1 MTSTAIFALGLLLIV
16 AVIGWWLRRAG
27 RLHRSDPSDD
37 IDRDLLDEAEEEVRD
52 LGTFITP
59 EEADDELPDW
69 GPGTAK
75 R

>member
-1 MTSTAIFALGLLLIV
+1 MTSTTIFVLGLLLIV

-27 RLHRSDPSDD
+27 RLSRSDPDED
-37 IDRDLLDEAEEEVRD
+37 IDRELLDEAEEEVRD
-52 LGTFITP
+52 LGTFTTP
-59 EEADDELPDW
+59 DEADDELPDW

>member
-1 MTSTAIFALGLLLIV
+1 MTSTAIFILGLLLIV

-27 RLHRSDPSDD
+27 RLNRSDPDED

-52 LGTFITP
+52 LGTFTTP
-59 EEADDELPDW
+59 DEADDELPDW

>member
-1 MTSTAIFALGLLLIV
+1 MTSTTIFVLGLLLIV

-27 RLHRSDPSDD
+27 RLDRSDPDED
-37 IDRDLLDEAEEEVRD
+37 IDRELLDEAEEEVRD
-52 LGTFITP
+52 LGTFTTP
-59 EEADDELPDW
+59 DEADDELPDW

>member
-1 MTSTAIFALGLLLIV
+1 MTSTTIFVLGLLLIV

-27 RLHRSDPSDD
+27 RLNRSDPDED
-37 IDRDLLDEAEEEVRD
+37 IDRELLDEAEEEVRD
-52 LGTFITP
+52 LGTFTTP
-59 EEADDELPDW
+59 DEADDELPDW